1 MWIGFACILLG
12 SGTPSKQASGFER
25 PPVVDV
31 HAHIMPS
38 GVQHLTR
45 IMKTNGV
52 DIMVNLSGGSN
63 VRAFQVRKQM
73 SEIVPGLLH
82 FYTPAWRERIQPG
95 FGAREAAKLE
105 VAVSTFGYRGL
116 KIAKALGLYLTDE
129 LGRRIPVDWPELDPL
144 WAKAGN
150 LRVPVAIHTGDPRAF
165 WEPLDPLNERYEE
178 LKLHPGWSFHGPQYP
193 PREALLDERDRVIAR
208 HPSTT
213 FICVHLAN
221 SPEDLDAVD
230 RLLKTHPNVVVDIS
244 ARVPEIGRHDPG
256 RVREF
261 FITHQDRILF
271 GTDLGLSRQGLMLG
285 SSGADTPSLDDVKP
299 FFDAHYEFLETH
311 TRDLRHPTPVQGDWS
326 IDGIGLPPEVLRKVY
341 RDNAL
346 RVLRIRGVSKTL
358 SSTPGP

>member
-1 MWIGFACILLG
+1 MR
-12 SGTPSKQASGFER
+12 SETPR
-25 PPVVDV
+25 PAVIDV
-31 HAHIMPS
+31 HAHVMPS
-38 GVQHLTR
+38 GLQHLSK

-52 DIMVNLSGGSN
+52 EIMVNLSGGSN

-116 KIAKALGLYLTDE
+116 KIAKALGLYLSDE
-129 LGRRIPVDWPELDPL
+129 LGHRIPVDWPELDPL
-144 WAKAGN
+144 WAKAGR
-150 LRVPVAIHTGDPRAF
+150 LGVPVAIHTSDPRAF
-165 WEPLDPLNERYEE
+165 WEPADPLNERYEE
-178 LKLHPGWSFHGPQYP
+178 LSLHPNWSFYGPEYP
-193 PREALLDERDRVIAR
+193 SRELLLDERDRVIER
-208 HPSTT
+208 HPGTT

-221 SPEDLDAVD
+221 SPEDLEVVD
-230 RLLKTHPNVVVDIS
+230 RLLRRHSNVMLDIS
-244 ARVPEIGRHDPG
+244 ARVPEIGRHDPK

-285 SSGADTPSLDDVKP
+285 STGSDTPTLEDVKP
-299 FFDAHYEFLETH
+299 FFDAHYEFLETD
-311 TRDLRHPTPVQGDWS
+311 TVDLRHPTPVQGDWS
-326 IDGIGLPPEVLRKVY
+326 IDGIGLPTEVLQKVY

-346 RVLRIRGVSKTL
+346 RVLRITGVPRSPSRAL
-358 SSTPGP
+358 SP

>member
-1 MWIGFACILLG
+1 MQLLL
-12 SGTPSKQASGFER
+12 
-25 PPVVDV
+25 VV
-31 HAHIMPS
+31 
-38 GVQHLTR
+38 R
-45 IMKTNGV
+45 
-52 DIMVNLSGGSN
+52 
-63 VRAFQVRKQM
+63 
-73 SEIVPGLLH
+73 
-82 FYTPAWRERIQPG
+82 
-95 FGAREAAKLE
+95 
-105 VAVSTFGYRGL
+105 
-116 KIAKALGLYLTDE
+116 
-129 LGRRIPVDWPELDPL
+129 
-144 WAKAGN
+144 
-150 LRVPVAIHTGDPRAF
+150 
-165 WEPLDPLNERYEE
+165 
-178 LKLHPGWSFHGPQYP
+178 
-193 PREALLDERDRVIAR
+193 LDERDRVIAR

-285 SSGADTPSLDDVKP
+285 SSGADPPGLDDVKP